1 MPPSGLRLLCLIQTG
16 KFGPLCR
23 DSRLWALLDILPSL
37 GIEPRVG
44 KSHCRKE
51 WRTNT
56 GCVEHLCKSFTV
68 HLNHTAPSFC
78 LQKCGG
84 GGDTRCPACHCAF
97 DKSLPLT
104 CLADSKIWDHHFCP
118 HMCPRGLGLLPTQG
132 RYMPTC
138 GNVCFFSVLDLMENN
153 DFSASKPSSALS
165 QPVSLPVL

>member
-16 KFGPLCR
+16 KFRPLCR

-78 LQKCGG
+78 LQKCVWGWG
-84 GGDTRCPACHCAF
+84 ETRDALPATV
-97 DKSLPLT
+97 PLT
-104 CLADSKIWDHHFCP
+104 NPYLSPAWLTPRSGIIISVHTCAPRALAPSPLREGTCLPVA
-118 HMCPRGLGLLPTQG
+118 M
-132 RYMPTC
+132 
-138 GNVCFFSVLDLMENN
+138 
-153 DFSASKPSSALS
+153 SASS
-165 QPVSLPVL
+165 VS